1 MHSEICV
8 AGWSLEEKRMV
19 RPLSGP
25 GCHWSPKLANP
36 KMFQMGNVI
45 EVTPTNMKNPRG
57 LPHAHED
64 LIVEGTPKLLKTI
77 LESEVAAVLSDSE
90 SPSMAALFA
99 DNLQENRF
107 VMRDSDCPSLGAIR
121 VDCDSIQFFEETWDD
136 RVKLRCRLRD
146 ASGQWFNLPVVSVP
160 LSDLHEDKGV
170 RGLNALVKKHE
181 AAHVRIGLA
190 HPMENG
196 RAFAM
201 VNNMAFY

>member
-1 MHSEICV
+1 
-8 AGWSLEEKRMV
+8 MV